1 MREICSFFD
10 WDGEGKCEKQNPRR
24 NAVRRRVV
32 VILTRSTPRNAK
44 FAWSS
49 PGDATVIREMLRGT
63 LEFFDGVQRR
73 NFSSREDFEVDFFV
87 VLTKIFTERHT
98 TELPKD
104 TLPPLLKNNLTL
116 STLSEC
122 SQFEGLN
129 FHGENV
135 FVAWT
140 KRFQYSLTG
149 MSLVTNVREKSVK
162 KKERKSRSGKIRG
175 NGCKVSKLSYYD
187 LNVLKTLRW
196 LWSRC
201 RVDRQGY
208 RNSQT
213 LFGTRRA
220 GCRKI
225 NRIWSG

>member
-1 MREICSFFD
+1 
-10 WDGEGKCEKQNPRR
+10 
-24 NAVRRRVV
+24 
-32 VILTRSTPRNAK
+32 
-44 FAWSS
+44 
-49 PGDATVIREMLRGT
+49 MLRGT

-135 FVAWT
+135 FVA
-140 KRFQYSLTG
+140 
-149 MSLVTNVREKSVK
+149 
-162 KKERKSRSGKIRG
+162 
-175 NGCKVSKLSYYD
+175 
-187 LNVLKTLRW
+187 
-196 LWSRC
+196 
-201 RVDRQGY
+201 
-208 RNSQT
+208 
-213 LFGTRRA
+213 
-220 GCRKI
+220 
-225 NRIWSG
+225 